1 MEKIKGKLLVFLI
14 IAFSFSQENHPHPPL
29 ELVTIPTAGTL
40 PRGSFTFESL
50 LAKDGGIIPRVAIGF
65 TDNFALGVSFGIQK
79 FIGDEEFLVNRTKPE
94 VQIKYR
100 IFEETTD
107 MPAIVY
113 GIDTQ
118 GRGSYLETRIVKS
131 TITSYADENSG
142 NYEIGDLVVEEI
154 ISEIDVNRYEQKA
167 WGMYLSLSKNYNF
180 FGNLG
185 LHLGANKN
193 YWEISDGDKDVN
205 FFIGLDKQLNRS
217 FSLLLEYDSALN
229 DNDYEFE
236 ELSFGKGKGYLNAG
250 IRWTI
255 ASNLLIELNL
265 NNFNKNSEAEHINR
279 QIKIIYSDS
288 F

>member
-1 MEKIKGKLLVFLI
+1 MEKFKGKLLIILI

-50 LAKDGGIIPRVAIGF
+50 LAKDGGIIPRLAIGF
-65 TDNFALGVSFGIQK
+65 TDNFTLGVSFGIQK

-118 GRGSYLETRIVKS
+118 GRGNYLETREVKS
-131 TITSYADENSG
+131 IITSYADENTE
-142 NYEIGDLVVEEI
+142 NHDIGDLIEEELV
-154 ISEIDVNRYEQKA
+154 SLIDVNRYEQKA
-167 WGMYLSLSKNYNF
+167 WGMYLTLSKNYNL

-185 LHLGANKN
+185 FHIGANKN

-205 FFIGLDKQLNRS
+205 FFIGLDKELNRS

-236 ELSFGKGKGYLNAG
+236 ELSFGKGKGYLNG
-250 IRWTI
+250 GVRWTI
-255 ASNLLIELNL
+255 ADNLLIELNL

>member
-1 MEKIKGKLLVFLI
+1 MKKIKGEILIFLI
-14 IAFSFSQENHPHPPL
+14 IAFSFTQENHPHPPL

-40 PRGSFTFESL
+40 SRGSFTFESL
-50 LAKDGGIIPRVAIGF
+50 LAKDGGIVPKLAVGF
-65 TDNFALGVSFGIQK
+65 TDNFTLGISFGIQK
-79 FIGDEEFLVNRTKPE
+79 FIGNEEFLVNRTKPE

-100 IFEETTD
+100 IFEETAS

-118 GRGSYLETRIVKS
+118 GRGNYIKIKEYIQQDQSY
-131 TITSYADENSG
+131 DDNG
-142 NYEIGDLVVEEI
+142 QEIFTEI
-154 ISEIDVNRYEQKA
+154 KQSIDVNRYEQKA
-167 WGMYLSLSKNYNF
+167 WGMYLGLSKNYNL

-185 LHLGANKN
+185 FHIGANKN
-193 YWEISDGDKDVN
+193 YWEVSDGDKDVN
-205 FFIGLDKQLNRS
+205 FFIGIDKELNRS
-217 FSLLLEYDSALN
+217 FSLLIDYDCALN
-229 DNDYEFE
+229 DNDYKIK

-255 ASNLLIELNL
+255 ANNLLIELNL
-265 NNFNKNSEAEHINR
+265 NNFNKNTETEYITR